1 MPHVSKCHYCH
12 STAVVNSL
20 WKCTQGVC
28 MCVCWCFVYANKV
41 IRLFNFHAR
50 VLPEMSSLGRHQ
62 HWNLVPVM
70 RTYTDD
76 DRRCVLSECKQC
88 TNKTS
93 DVAAAAAGL
102 FGLWMFTCLLW
113 FPSQS
118 VRKMDD
124 WGTNEKKKMMV
135 KKWQQESTIVYTH
148 GCFDGVQEQT
158 SWAVLL
164 CTFFIKIFIIA
175 NTFLSSVRTRKLG
188 NMLKANPSNSF
199 PTHKKLDFP
208 KNGEVS
214 ELWCL
219 QKSCYKWKGQL

>member
-124 WGTNEKKKMMV
+124 WGTNEKKKWWWKNGS
-135 KKWQQESTIVYTH
+135 KKVRSFTH
-148 GCFDGVQEQT
+148 TAALTVFKSKHHEQFCF
-158 SWAVLL
+158 AH
-164 CTFFIKIFIIA
+164 
-175 NTFLSSVRTRKLG
+175 FLSRFSSLQIHFWVQ
-188 NMLKANPSNSF
+188 
-199 PTHKKLDFP
+199 
-208 KNGEVS
+208 S
-214 ELWCL
+214 EHEN
-219 QKSCYKWKGQL
+219 